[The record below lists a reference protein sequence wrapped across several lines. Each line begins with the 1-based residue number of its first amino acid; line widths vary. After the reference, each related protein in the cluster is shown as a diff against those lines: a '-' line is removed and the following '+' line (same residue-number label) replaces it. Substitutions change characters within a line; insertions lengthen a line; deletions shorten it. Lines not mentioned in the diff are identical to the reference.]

1 MAKQPQTTQ
10 TKPTRGG
17 QERVQDQGAS
27 DQRDELTLGRAQGE
41 QADDAELD
49 DEDDLD
55 DEEDV
60 DDDEDE
66 DEEA

>member
-10 TKPTRGG
+10 TKPGRGG

-27 DQRDELTLGRAQGE
+27 DQRNVGRAQEE